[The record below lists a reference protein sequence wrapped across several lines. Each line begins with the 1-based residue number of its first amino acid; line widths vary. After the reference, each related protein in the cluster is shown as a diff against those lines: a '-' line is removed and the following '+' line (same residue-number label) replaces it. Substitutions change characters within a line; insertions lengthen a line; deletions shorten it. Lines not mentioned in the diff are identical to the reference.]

1 MTSYGVWRDKYPP
14 KPDIPDAALWKDKYK
29 QPLRSSSA
37 YQASIAQPS
46 RPKSVRRR
54 RRRPTQYQRDAST
67 VGSFDTLSYHD
78 GARTIVMVHRNDIW
92 CREHRKVLDPWVV
105 GVFQRPDC
113 RYLELRAKREA
124 PRGLEVSL
132 RISDR
137 QINARAHP
145 YDLQH
150 WATRVLPFRRLVL
163 SRPGPGPA
171 RLRLRRALLHIS
183 STTSSSTRRR
193 RPGDAER
200 RHGRP
205 IGSIQGP
212 GRSPSSPSS
221 ACPSRRSSEEPLSS
235 AAMLAAAAGGRV
247 EEAHD
252 VVVAQRGH
260 GRRRTSSRGPRRGRP
275 TPMPPMSVNTRP
287 RPPRRPGRRRRRC
300 PSRPH
305 PGRPPRLHRSCPTL
319 RPTFLVQV
327 LAAPDQQGTRR
338 RARDDR
344 MRRDAAREQFVLEG
358 VRFPDALQALAE
370 VHRCQYAVG
379 AGRHEYLVADRAQPR
394 DVVRVRLR

>member
-54 RRRPTQYQRDAST
+54 RRRPAQYQRDAST

-150 WATRVLPFRRLVL
+150 WATRVLPFAVELYF
-163 SRPGPGPA
+163 PGRDRALP
-171 RLRLRRALLHIS
+171 RLRLRRDFFKYLIDDVILDTPNSVRATLNV
-183 STTSSSTRRR
+183 
-193 RPGDAER
+193 
-200 RHGRP
+200 
-205 IGSIQGP
+205 
-212 GRSPSSPSS
+212 
-221 ACPSRRSSEEPLSS
+221 
-235 AAMLAAAAGGRV
+235 AM
-247 EEAHD
+247 
-252 VVVAQRGH
+252 
-260 GRRRTSSRGPRRGRP
+260 
-275 TPMPPMSVNTRP
+275 VN
-287 RPPRRPGRRRRRC
+287 
-300 PSRPH
+300 
-305 PGRPPRLHRSCPTL
+305 
-319 RPTFLVQV
+319 
-327 LAAPDQQGTRR
+327 
-338 RARDDR
+338 
-344 MRRDAAREQFVLEG
+344 
-358 VRFPDALQALAE
+358 
-370 VHRCQYAVG
+370 
-379 AGRHEYLVADRAQPR
+379 
-394 DVVRVRLR
+394 